1 MEIEWPQWPTY
12 PSGRSG
18 EWYDL
23 MRLDMTDVVTYRAP
37 DRGIIELMRNDNSKT
52 RCDDWLWS
60 QEEMLEGM
68 TDRQREVVE
77 LRMDGYLQCEIAE
90 MVGRSQ
96 PAVSQ
101 RIQAGQGR
109 IENLIKS
116 AEFD

>member
-1 MEIEWPQWPTY
+1 MEIEWASWPTY

-23 MRLDMTDVVTYRAP
+23 MRLDMTDVATYRAP

-90 MVGRSQ
+90 MARVRK
-96 PAVSQ
+96 
-101 RIQAGQGR
+101 QAISERMNRTRVLAQ
-109 IENLIKS
+109 NMD
-116 AEFD
+116 F